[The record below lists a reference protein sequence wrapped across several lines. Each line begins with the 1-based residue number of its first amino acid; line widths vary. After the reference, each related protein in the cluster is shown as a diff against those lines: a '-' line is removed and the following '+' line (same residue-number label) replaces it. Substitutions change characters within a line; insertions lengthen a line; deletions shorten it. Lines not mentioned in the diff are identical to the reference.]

1 MAYTIYDFTQEIR
14 PLAVERYK
22 DEEIVETYI
31 DRTSYRYRSLQEVF
45 GNNTELIDK
54 LYLQKNSE
62 SPKSPF

>member
-1 MAYTIYDFTQEIR
+1 MTYTIYDFTQEIR
-14 PLAVERYK
+14 PLAVEKYK

-31 DRTSYRYRSLQEVF
+31 DRTSYRYRSLREVF

-54 LYLQKNSE
+54 LYLQKNGE

>member
-1 MAYTIYDFTQEIR
+1 MAYTIYDFTQEVR
-14 PLAVERYK
+14 PLAVEKYK

-54 LYLQKNSE
+54 LYLQKNGE

>member
-1 MAYTIYDFTQEIR
+1 MAYTIYDFIQEIR

>member
-22 DEEIVETYI
+22 DEEIIETYI

-54 LYLQKNSE
+54 LYLQKNNE